1 MRVLLLGGT
10 GFIGK
15 HLQGALLARGD
26 EVVLASMRDP
36 AAAAQ
41 RAAGCDAVVNL
52 AGEPIA
58 QRWSPAVKARL
69 AESRIAATSAFL
81 SALEGRQPR
90 PRAFVAASAIG
101 FYGSSETATFDE
113 ESPAGNDFLG
123 ALCAEWERS
132 SLHAQSLGMRV
143 SLIRT
148 GIVLGVDGGALAKL
162 LPIFKLGLGGV
173 VGNGKQWF
181 SWIHIEDQVAIYLAA
196 IDGVEGILNA
206 TAPEPVTNAE
216 FTAALGAALH
226 RPALLPVPSFALH
239 VLLGEGATVVLDG
252 QRVLPTRTIALGYR
266 FRHPH
271 LGEALQSLL
280 AREHAV

>member
-15 HLQGALLARGD
+15 HLQAALLARGD
-26 EVVLASMRDP
+26 EVLLASMRDP
-36 AAAAQ
+36 AAAAE
-41 RAAGCDAVVNL
+41 RAVGCDAVVNL

-69 AESRIAATSAFL
+69 ADSRIAATSAFL

-90 PRAFVAASAIG
+90 PRAFVAASAVG
-101 FYGSSETATFDE
+101 FYGCSETATFDE
-113 ESPAGNDFLG
+113 ESPAGTDFLG
-123 ALCAEWERS
+123 TLCAEWERS
-132 SLHAQSLGMRV
+132 SLHARSLGMRV
-143 SLIRT
+143 SLVRT

-173 VGNGKQWF
+173 VGSGKQWF

-196 IDGVEGILNA
+196 IDGAEGILNA
-206 TAPEPVTNAE
+206 TAPEPVTNAA
-216 FTAALGAALH
+216 FTAALGAAVH
-226 RPALLPVPSFALH
+226 RPALLPVPSFALRA
-239 VLLGEGATVVLDG
+239 LLGEGATVVLDG

-266 FRHPH
+266 FRHPQ
-271 LGEALQSLL
+271 LDEALQHLL
-280 AREHAV
+280 AR

>member
-15 HLQGALLARGD
+15 HLQAALLARGD

-41 RAAGCDAVVNL
+41 RAAGCDVVVNL

-81 SALEGRQPR
+81 SALEGLQPR
-90 PRAFVAASAIG
+90 PRTFVAASAIG

-123 ALCAEWERS
+123 ALCAEWERR

-173 VGNGKQWF
+173 VGSGKQWF

-196 IDGVEGILNA
+196 IDGADGILNA
-206 TAPEPVTNAE
+206 TAPEPVTNAA

-252 QRVLPTRTIALGYR
+252 QRVLPTRTLALGYR

-280 AREHAV
+280 AREHSA

>member
-15 HLQGALLARGD
+15 HLQAALLARGD

-36 AAAAQ
+36 AEAAQ

-81 SALEGRQPR
+81 SALEGLQPR
-90 PRAFVAASAIG
+90 PRTFVAASAIG

-123 ALCAEWERS
+123 ALCAEWERR

-173 VGNGKQWF
+173 VGSGKQWF

-196 IDGVEGILNA
+196 IDGADGILNA
-206 TAPEPVTNAE
+206 TAPEPVTNAA

-280 AREHAV
+280 AR

>member
-15 HLQGALLARGD
+15 HLHAALLARGD
-26 EVVLASMRDP
+26 DVLLASMRDP
-36 AAAAQ
+36 AAAAE
-41 RAAGCDAVVNL
+41 RAAGCDVVVNL

-58 QRWSPAVKARL
+58 QRWNPAVKARL

-113 ESPAGNDFLG
+113 GSPAGTDFLG
-123 ALCAEWERS
+123 TLCAEWERR

-143 SLIRT
+143 SLVRT
-148 GIVLGVDGGALAKL
+148 GIVLGLDGGALAKL
-162 LPIFKLGLGGV
+162 LPIFKLGLGGA
-173 VGNGKQWF
+173 VGSGKQWF

-196 IDGVEGILNA
+196 IDGAEGILNA
-206 TAPEPVTNAE
+206 TAPEPVTNAA
-216 FTAALGAALH
+216 FSAALGAALH

-239 VLLGEGATVVLDG
+239 ALLGEGATVVLDG
-252 QRVLPTRTIALGYR
+252 QRVLPTRTLALGYR

-271 LGEALQSLL
+271 LGEALQNLL
-280 AREHAV
+280 ER

>member
-15 HLQGALLARGD
+15 HLQAALLARGD

-41 RAAGCDAVVNL
+41 RAAGCDVVVNL

-81 SALEGRQPR
+81 SALAGRQPR

-132 SLHAQSLGMRV
+132 SLHAQSLGMLI

-196 IDGVEGILNA
+196 IDGADGILNA
-206 TAPEPVTNAE
+206 TAPEPVTNAA

-252 QRVLPTRTIALGYR
+252 QRVLPTRTLALGYR

-280 AREHAV
+280 AR

>member
-15 HLQGALLARGD
+15 HLQAALLARGD

-36 AAAAQ
+36 AEAAQ

-58 QRWSPAVKARL
+58 QRWSAAVKARL
-69 AESRIAATSAFL
+69 ADSRIAATSAFL

-113 ESPAGNDFLG
+113 ESPAGTDFLG
-123 ALCAEWERS
+123 TLCAEWERS
-132 SLHAQSLGMRV
+132 SLHARSLGMRV

-196 IDGVEGILNA
+196 IDGADGILNA

-280 AREHAV
+280 AR